1 MATNLVVAR
10 GGIEFVPPISL
21 SFWRWLL
28 AFFILLISTSSFAAE
43 YETNFNIEK
52 FKFAQKNGKIVV
64 IHSWNKSCSTCA
76 KQKPILEKAEKDFE
90 NVIFMNF
97 EQTKNKNIAE
107 LLKIDYWTT
116 IVVYKDNK
124 ELAREIGLYSE
135 KDIYNLIKK
144 GI

>member
-1 MATNLVVAR
+1 MLFR
-10 GGIEFVPPISL
+10 IIMKI
-21 SFWRWLL
+21 L
-28 AFFILLISTSSFAAE
+28 AFFIVLISTNSFAGE
-43 YETNFNIEK
+43 YETNFDIEK
-52 FKFAQKNGKIVV
+52 FKSAQNNGKIVV

-76 KQKPILEKAEKDFE
+76 KQKPILEKAKKDFE

-97 EQTKNKNIAE
+97 EQTKNKDIAD

-124 ELAREIGLYSE
+124 ELAREIGLYNE
-135 KDIYNLIKK
+135 EDIYNLIKK

>member
-1 MATNLVVAR
+1 MLFR
-10 GGIEFVPPISL
+10 IIMKI
-21 SFWRWLL
+21 L
-28 AFFILLISTSSFAAE
+28 AFFILLISTSSFAGE

-76 KQKPILEKAEKDFE
+76 KQKPILEKAKKDFE
-90 NVIFMNF
+90 NIIFMNF
-97 EQTKNKNIAE
+97 EQTKNKDIAE

-124 ELAREIGLYSE
+124 ELAREIGLYNE

>member
-1 MATNLVVAR
+1 MLFR
-10 GGIEFVPPISL
+10 IIMKI
-21 SFWRWLL
+21 L
-28 AFFILLISTSSFAAE
+28 AFFILLISTSSFAGE

-52 FKFAQKNGKIVV
+52 FKFAQNNGKIVV

-76 KQKPILEKAEKDFE
+76 KQKPILEKAKKDFE

-97 EQTKNKNIAE
+97 EQTKNKDIAK

-124 ELAREIGLYSE
+124 ELAREIGLYNE

>member
-1 MATNLVVAR
+1 MLFRT
-10 GGIEFVPPISL
+10 IMKI
-21 SFWRWLL
+21 L
-28 AFFILLISTSSFAAE
+28 AFFILLISSTSFADE

-52 FKFAQKNGKIVV
+52 FKFAQNNGKIVV

-76 KQKPILEKAEKDFE
+76 KQKPILEKAKKDFE
-90 NVIFMNF
+90 NIIFMNF
-97 EQTKNKNIAE
+97 EQTKNQDFAK

-124 ELAREIGLYSE
+124 ELAREIGLYNE
-135 KDIYNLIKK
+135 KDIYSLIKK

>member
-1 MATNLVVAR
+1 MLFR
-10 GGIEFVPPISL
+10 IIMKI
-21 SFWRWLL
+21 L
-28 AFFILLISTSSFAAE
+28 AFFILLISTSSFAGE

-52 FKFAQKNGKIVV
+52 FKFAQNNGKIVV
-64 IHSWNKSCSTCA
+64 IHSWNKSCGTCA
-76 KQKPILEKAEKDFE
+76 KQKPILEKAKKDFG
-90 NVIFMNF
+90 NIIFMNF
-97 EQTKNKNIAE
+97 EQTKNKDVAE

-124 ELAREIGLYSE
+124 ELAREIGLYNE

>member
-1 MATNLVVAR
+1 MLFR
-10 GGIEFVPPISL
+10 IIMKI
-21 SFWRWLL
+21 L
-28 AFFILLISTSSFAAE
+28 AFFILLISTSSFADE

-52 FKFAQKNGKIVV
+52 FKFAQNNGKIVV
-64 IHSWNKSCSTCA
+64 IHSWNKSCGTCA
-76 KQKPILEKAEKDFE
+76 KQKPILEKAKKDFE

-97 EQTKNKNIAE
+97 EQIKNRDIAK

-124 ELAREIGLYSE
+124 ELAREIGLYNE
-135 KDIYNLIKK
+135 RDIYNLIKK

>member
-1 MATNLVVAR
+1 MLFR
-10 GGIEFVPPISL
+10 IIMKI
-21 SFWRWLL
+21 L
-28 AFFILLISTSSFAAE
+28 AFFILLISTSSFAGE

-52 FKFAQKNGKIVV
+52 FKFAQNNGKIVV
-64 IHSWNKSCSTCA
+64 IHSWNKSCGTCA
-76 KQKPILEKAEKDFE
+76 KQKPILEKAKKDFE

-97 EQTKNKNIAE
+97 EQTKNKDIAK

-124 ELAREIGLYSE
+124 ELAREIGLYKE
-135 KDIYNLIKK
+135 EDIYNLIKK

>member
-1 MATNLVVAR
+1 MLFRTIMN
-10 GGIEFVPPISL
+10 I
-21 SFWRWLL
+21 L
-28 AFFILLISTSSFAAE
+28 AFFILLISTTSFAGE

-52 FKFAQKNGKIVV
+52 FNFAQKNGKIVV

-76 KQKPILEKAEKDFE
+76 KQKPILEKAKKDFE
-90 NVIFMNF
+90 NIIFMNF
-97 EQTKNKNIAE
+97 EQTKNKDIAE

-124 ELAREIGLYSE
+124 ELAREIGLYNE
-135 KDIYNLIKK
+135 RDIYNLIKK

>member
-1 MATNLVVAR
+1 M
-10 GGIEFVPPISL
+10 L
-21 SFWRWLL
+21 SRIIMKIL
-28 AFFILLISTSSFAAE
+28 AIFILLISTSSFAGE

-52 FKFAQKNGKIVV
+52 FKFAQNNGKIVV
-64 IHSWNKSCSTCA
+64 IHSWNKSCGTCA
-76 KQKPILEKAEKDFE
+76 KQKPVLEKAKKDFE

-97 EQTKNKNIAE
+97 EQTKNKDIAE

-124 ELAREIGLYSE
+124 ELAREIGLYNE

>member
-1 MATNLVVAR
+1 MLFR
-10 GGIEFVPPISL
+10 IIMKI
-21 SFWRWLL
+21 L
-28 AFFILLISTSSFAAE
+28 AFFILLISTSSFAGE

-52 FKFAQKNGKIVV
+52 FKFAQNNGKIVV
-64 IHSWNKSCSTCA
+64 IHSWNKSCGTCA
-76 KQKPILEKAEKDFE
+76 KQKPILEKAKKDFE

-97 EQTKNKNIAE
+97 EQTKNKDIAE

-124 ELAREIGLYSE
+124 ELVREIGLYNE
-135 KDIYNLIKK
+135 NDIYNLIKK

>member
-1 MATNLVVAR
+1 MLFR
-10 GGIEFVPPISL
+10 IIMKI
-21 SFWRWLL
+21 L
-28 AFFILLISTSSFAAE
+28 AFFILLICTSSFADE

-52 FKFAQKNGKIVV
+52 FKLAQNNGKIVV

-76 KQKPILEKAEKDFE
+76 KQKPILEKAKKDFE

-97 EQTKNKNIAE
+97 EQTKNKDIAE

-124 ELAREIGLYSE
+124 ELAREIGLYKE
-135 KDIYNLIKK
+135 KDIYSLIKK

>member
-1 MATNLVVAR
+1 MLFR
-10 GGIEFVPPISL
+10 IIMKI
-21 SFWRWLL
+21 L
-28 AFFILLISTSSFAAE
+28 AFFILLISTSSFAGE

-52 FKFAQKNGKIVV
+52 FKFAQNNGKIVV

-76 KQKPILEKAEKDFE
+76 KQKPILEKAKKDFE

-97 EQTKNKNIAE
+97 EQTKNKDIAE

-124 ELAREIGLYSE
+124 ELARAIGLYNE

>member
-1 MATNLVVAR
+1 MLFR
-10 GGIEFVPPISL
+10 IIMKI
-21 SFWRWLL
+21 L
-28 AFFILLISTSSFAAE
+28 AFFILLISTSTFAGE

-52 FKFAQKNGKIVV
+52 FKFAQNNGKIVV
-64 IHSWNKSCSTCA
+64 IHSWNKSCGTCA
-76 KQKPILEKAEKDFE
+76 KQKPILEKAKKDFE

-97 EQTKNKNIAE
+97 EQIKNKDIAE

-124 ELAREIGLYSE
+124 ELVREIGLYNE
-135 KDIYNLIKK
+135 RDIYNLIKK

>member
-1 MATNLVVAR
+1 MLFRN
-10 GGIEFVPPISL
+10 IMKI
-21 SFWRWLL
+21 L
-28 AFFILLISTSSFAAE
+28 AFFILLISTSSFAGE

-52 FKFAQKNGKIVV
+52 FKFAQNNGKIVV
-64 IHSWNKSCSTCA
+64 IHSWNKSCGTCA
-76 KQKPILEKAEKDFE
+76 KQKPILEKAKKDFE
-90 NVIFMNF
+90 NIIFMNF
-97 EQTKNKNIAE
+97 EQTKNKDIAE

-124 ELAREIGLYSE
+124 ELAREIGLYNE

>member
-1 MATNLVVAR
+1 MLFR
-10 GGIEFVPPISL
+10 IIMKI
-21 SFWRWLL
+21 L
-28 AFFILLISTSSFAAE
+28 AFFILLISTSSFAGE

-52 FKFAQKNGKIVV
+52 FKFAQNNGKIVV
-64 IHSWNKSCSTCA
+64 IHSWNKSCGTCA
-76 KQKPILEKAEKDFE
+76 KQKPILEKAKKDFE
-90 NVIFMNF
+90 NIIFMNF
-97 EQTKNKNIAE
+97 EQTKNKDIAE

-124 ELAREIGLYSE
+124 ELVREIGLYNE

>member
-1 MATNLVVAR
+1 MLFR
-10 GGIEFVPPISL
+10 IIMKI
-21 SFWRWLL
+21 L
-28 AFFILLISTSSFAAE
+28 AFFILLISTSSFAGE

-52 FKFAQKNGKIVV
+52 FKFAQNNGKIVV

-76 KQKPILEKAEKDFE
+76 KQKPILEKAKKDFE

-97 EQTKNKNIAE
+97 EQTKNKDIAK

-124 ELAREIGLYSE
+124 ELVREIGLYNES
-135 KDIYNLIKK
+135 DIYNLIKK